1 MIGLAMIAA
10 VAQAPV
16 LLAHN
21 DELQWRMFV
30 RASLEVPAPAP
41 RGSARMRDLENSL
54 RGLTDVRARIAKMKG
69 PTGL

>member
-16 LLAHN
+16 LLAQN

-30 RASLEVPAPAP
+30 RASVEAPAPTP
-41 RGSARMRDLENSL
+41 RGSARMRDVENSL
-54 RGLTDVRARIAKMKG
+54 RGLTDERIRIARTKG

>member
-16 LLAHN
+16 LLAQN

-30 RASLEVPAPAP
+30 RASVEAPAPAP
-41 RGSARMRDLENSL
+41 RGSARMRDVENSL
-54 RGLTDVRARIAKMKG
+54 RGLTDERIRIARTKG